1 MDKDM
6 RHLNSIAATSLGS
19 ENRGRRQPLFNCSR
33 HMVLIFPS
41 LQSVSLAP
49 EWLNMGSKT
58 LRIKA
63 TIDTQ

>member
-33 HMVLIFPS
+33 HMVLIF
-41 LQSVSLAP
+41 LLFKVSLSL
-49 EWLNMGSKT
+49 LNG
-58 LRIKA
+58 
-63 TIDTQ
+63 